1 MGSLRSDQSPF
12 FTQFFSTPQCLPLCS
27 LCSFSTWRLVSVFS
41 FRKCSRR
48 IIPLTHTLSALSFR
62 SSEQL
67 DVGSHR
73 QILSVLVLF
82 CLFSVC
88 LLGLHSGTFVIHDFW
103 HLYLL
108 SVWQLSSFVVFL
120 QRALFPFPGCP
131 VPPNPLKIP
140 PTDEFSDPVA
150 PLSWISSVSEWRF
163 PCPTPKVSGL
173 TLSTAGFLPL
183 CSNIWLHLKVKARK
197 QLGEFHYFV

>member
-1 MGSLRSDQSPF
+1 MGSLRSDRFPF
-12 FTQFFSTPQCLPLCS
+12 FTRFPSTPQWLPLGS

-48 IIPLTHTLSALSFR
+48 IIPLSALFPELWTVGCWISQTDPFHFSPFLLVFRLSFGSLFWDLRYSWFLASLLVICLTVRR
-62 SSEQL
+62 SP
-67 DVGSHR
+67 
-73 QILSVLVLF
+73 
-82 CLFSVC
+82 
-88 LLGLHSGTFVIHDFW
+88 
-103 HLYLL
+103 
-108 SVWQLSSFVVFL
+108 SFVVFL

-140 PTDEFSDPVA
+140 PTDEFSDPTA

-163 PCPTPKVSGL
+163 PCSTPKVFGL
-173 TLSTAGFLPL
+173 SLSTAGFLPL
-183 CSNIWLHLKVKARK
+183 CSNIWLYLKVKARK